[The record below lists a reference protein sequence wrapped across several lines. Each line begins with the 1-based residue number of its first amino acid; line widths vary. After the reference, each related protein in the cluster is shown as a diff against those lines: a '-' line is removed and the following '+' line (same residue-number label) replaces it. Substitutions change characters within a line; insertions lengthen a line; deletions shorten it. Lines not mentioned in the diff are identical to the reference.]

1 MSQENVEVVRR
12 IYEALNRRDW
22 DAVFQ
27 DAHPD
32 FEMTMQRGPN
42 AGTHQGREDA
52 QEVVEDYIEAFDH
65 FSTEPETFH
74 ESGDQVVVVVK
85 RRGRPKGGAVDMVI
99 RNGDLFTVRDGK
111 IVSMRMFP
119 DPNWA
124 LEAVGLSD

>member
-85 RRGRPKGGAVDMVI
+85 RRGRPKGGTVDMVI

-111 IVSMRMFP
+111 IVSMRTFP
-119 DPNWA
+119 DPDGA